1 MAIGLQVVKLVY
13 GEIYIDPR
21 AVVPNARRD
30 NFEEEPRWLAIRKEL
45 DPICQTLT
53 AKARRVSKDHQAS
66 VEVLEGKAEK
76 LRSSYLTT
84 VNAKTFD
91 VKRAEKILRESDG
104 LQKDIEKA
112 AKEAPSTEQLR
123 LKVMTKQVTQ
133 IRVGL
138 LEKPKTP
145 EYERFRS
152 AIKAEFLKVT
162 LSILN
167 NHLNIDQFEEIKEE
181 LEQKLR

>member
-1 MAIGLQVVKLVY
+1 M
-13 GEIYIDPR
+13 
-21 AVVPNARRD
+21 PNARRD

-45 DPICQTLT
+45 DPVCQMLT
-53 AKARRVSKDHQAS
+53 AEARRVSKDHQAS

-76 LRSSYLTT
+76 LRTAYLKT
-84 VNAKTFD
+84 VNAKAFD
-91 VKRAEKILRESDG
+91 VKKAEKILRDSDG

-112 AKEAPSTEQLR
+112 SKGAPAVEQLR
-123 LKVMTKQVTQ
+123 LKAMTKEVTQ

-152 AIKAEFLKVT
+152 AIKTEFLKVT
-162 LSILN
+162 LSVLN
-167 NHLNIDQFEEIKEE
+167 NHLDIDQLEEIKEE
-181 LEQKLR
+181 LERRLR